1 MKIWLIVLSK
11 ISALECTKMFA
22 KVPNKYVAFD
32 ISKGLLSF
40 SEYHIVWKL
49 LKMLHLNFW
58 HFPPII
64 SLLKK
69 VTSGFQKLAK
79 LSIQNVKVA
88 RFARNV
94 EWDCNFQT
102 IFTKS

>member
-11 ISALECTKMFA
+11 ISALECTKMFG

-49 LKMLHLNFW
+49 LKMLHLNFGNF
-58 HFPPII
+58 HKTDVVTLFDSKLKVFKKLVKLIIFLVFLINFCPP
-64 SLLKK
+64 K
-69 VTSGFQKLAK
+69 T
-79 LSIQNVKVA
+79 
-88 RFARNV
+88 
-94 EWDCNFQT
+94 
-102 IFTKS
+102 

>member
-58 HFPPII
+58 NFPPII
-64 SLLKK
+64 SLLKR
-69 VTSGFQKLAK
+69 GFQKLAK